1 MRSKINQINHFDSAP
16 PLKEFVV
23 AALALAIVSVIEDKF
38 APKPDRSIQV
48 ARQNP
53 LSSQAETAAPVSE
66 IPDSIGVI
74 STAKRIFAEIS
85 TDRVLSIGGGLSF
98 FALLA
103 IFPAI
108 TALVSIFG
116 IFADPA
122 QVSGYLAGL
131 TSMLPSDAANILVDQ
146 AKLIAA
152 ADRESLSFT
161 AIIALILAL
170 WSANG
175 GTKSMVEA
183 LNVAYGVKEGRGFVK
198 LNLFSLALTFSGIG
212 FVLALFVTVAILPNF
227 LAMVWLGNFS
237 ETLLLWGRWPAI
249 FAVVMV
255 ILAALYRWGPNRSEA
270 EWRWITPGALLASTG
285 LLSFSA
291 LFAWYATNFGSHNQ
305 TYGSL
310 GAVVALMTWMWLSAV
325 IVLVGA
331 ELNSELDRQSANRK
345 KKGPAT
351 APVGASK

>member
-1 MRSKINQINHFDSAP
+1 MRAKTNCFHNAP
-16 PLKEFVV
+16 RLKELVG
-23 AALALAIVSVIEDKF
+23 AALALAIVLVIEDKLS
-38 APKPDRSIQV
+38 PKPHRSVQI

-53 LSSQAETAAPVSE
+53 LASQTETAAPVGE
-66 IPDSIGVI
+66 IPEDNGVI
-74 STAKRIFAEIS
+74 HTAKRIFAEIS
-85 TDRVLSIGGGLSF
+85 NDRVLSVGGGLSF

-108 TALVSIFG
+108 TALVSVFG

-131 TSMLPSDAANILVDQ
+131 TSMLPGDAANILVDQ
-146 AKLIAA
+146 AKSIAA
-152 ADRESLSFT
+152 EDSKSLSFT
-161 AIIALILAL
+161 AIFALIVAL

-183 LNVAYGVKEGRGFVK
+183 LNVAYGVKESRGFVK
-198 LNLFSLALTFSGIG
+198 LNLFSLSLTLGGIV
-212 FVLALFVTVAILPNF
+212 FVLALFVTVAILPNL
-227 LAMVWLGNFS
+227 LAMVWLGKFA

-255 ILAALYRWGPNRSEA
+255 ILAALYRWGPNRA
-270 EWRWITPGALLASTG
+270 DAQWRWITPGALLASTG
-285 LLSFSA
+285 LLGFSA
-291 LFAWYATNFGSHNQ
+291 LFAWYATNFGSYNQ

-345 KKGPAT
+345 KKGPA
-351 APVGASK
+351 ADPAGASK